1 MVGAWDEGC
10 TVMPVN
16 SYANYVQFMGF
27 GADFGGTMQARMD
40 NYGSQRQPRWG
51 KGIGI
56 DLPGILGGACRDL
69 L

>member
-27 GADFGGTMQARMD
+27 GADFGGTMHCRHGWIIMAARG
-40 NYGSQRQPRWG
+40 NP
-51 KGIGI
+51 
-56 DLPGILGGACRDL
+56 GGARE
-69 L
+69 